1 MSKINTLDKLVSKI
15 DRELSWRKVEL
26 TEIYFDLQAQSD
38 QPDNTQ
44 QRFIK
49 YGIVLLYSHWE
60 GSVKTIA
67 EYYLN
72 YVSCQKLNY
81 KELKRNFLMLGVK
94 DLIEVSGGTK
104 KSTKRTELI
113 STIFS
118 KQNEPSNIPVNSII
132 SANSNLNFEILEE
145 ILATIGIS
153 LAPFNAYST
162 WIDSKLLQNRN
173 YIAHGENFNRLD
185 GVVTLTEYSEL
196 HNKITKAIDLF
207 AETIKDAA
215 QNEDYRIEVS

>member
-81 KELKRNFLMLGVK
+81 KELKRNFFDV
-94 DLIEVSGGTK
+94 
-104 KSTKRTELI
+104 RC
-113 STIFS
+113 
-118 KQNEPSNIPVNSII
+118 
-132 SANSNLNFEILEE
+132 
-145 ILATIGIS
+145 
-153 LAPFNAYST
+153 
-162 WIDSKLLQNRN
+162 
-173 YIAHGENFNRLD
+173 
-185 GVVTLTEYSEL
+185 
-196 HNKITKAIDLF
+196 
-207 AETIKDAA
+207 
-215 QNEDYRIEVS
+215 

>member
-1 MSKINTLDKLVSKI
+1 MSKINTIDKLHSKI
-15 DRELSWRKVEL
+15 DKELSWRKVEL
-26 TEIYFDLQAQSD
+26 SEIFFDLQAQSD
-38 QPDNTQ
+38 KPDNTK

-60 GSVKTIA
+60 GAVKTIA

-72 YVSCQKLNY
+72 YVSCQRLNY
-81 KELKRNFLMLGVK
+81 KELKRNFLMLGVR
-94 DLIEVSGGTK
+94 DLIEVSGSTQ

-118 KQNEPSNIPVNSII
+118 KQDQQSNIPVKNVI

-145 ILATIGIS
+145 IFATIGIS
-153 LAPFNAYST
+153 LTPFNTYST

-185 GVVTLTEYSEL
+185 GVVTIEDYSEL
-196 HNKITKAIDLF
+196 HDKIVRAIDLF
-207 AETIKDAA
+207 AEMIKDAA
-215 QNEDYRIEVS
+215 QNEEYRILK